1 MAWTAGTV
9 TVDSNGNVTGSGQAL
24 ALYNAIAAEE
34 QAENP
39 LPDPATPP
47 SDWDGT
53 ASSWSKAAT
62 DVGVRAK
69 KGWARQARACAT
81 IATYA
86 TANASVSVTIPTGS
100 GGAGLQR
107 LPTSIVAGEP
117 TVAPATTKTL
127 SGSIT

>member
-24 ALYNAIAAEE
+24 ALYNAISSEE
-34 QAENP
+34 QADNP
-39 LPDPATPP
+39 LPDPTTPP
-47 SDWDGT
+47 AGWEGT
-53 ASSWSKAAT
+53 LASWAKTAT
-62 DVGVRAK
+62 DVSIKIK
-69 KGWARQARACAT
+69 KSWARQARACAS

-107 LPTSIVAGEP
+107 LPTNIVAGEP
-117 TVAPATTKTL
+117 TVAPSTTKTL

>member
-24 ALYNAIAAEE
+24 ALYNAISSEE
-34 QAENP
+34 QADNP
-39 LPDPATPP
+39 LPDPDSPP

-53 ASSWSKAAT
+53 ASAWAKAARET
-62 DVGVRAK
+62 AIKTK
-69 KGWARQARACAT
+69 KGWARQARACAS

-86 TANASVSVTIPTGS
+86 TSNASVSVTIPTGS

-107 LPTSIVAGEP
+107 LPTTLVAGEP
-117 TVAPATTKTL
+117 TVAPSTNKTL